1 MRTPTSQL
9 SYPLVSERERK
20 IGARL
25 RSFRELLQIPRTR
38 FAVAIGFGGERMAA
52 YEAGRARIPY
62 VVFKA
67 VATRYN
73 LYPRWLAE
81 GEGSPQVPN
90 SFDDRAFAPGLKRHA
105 IFSEVYDKH
114 LAPQMTAG
122 AEGSAATMD
131 LLSRTAM
138 LLQQV
143 DIYSLT
149 PVQRKKLNRF
159 NTLQARLIR
168 KIKAELDLRD
178 SMDVRA
184 LELIK
189 KPGEY

>member
-1 MRTPTSQL
+1 MKEKTNIL

-20 IGARL
+20 IGARV
-25 RSFRELLQIPRTR
+25 RTFRELLQIPRTR

-52 YEAGRARIPY
+52 YEGGRARVPY

-67 VATRYN
+67 IYSRYN
-73 LYPRWLAE
+73 IYPRWLAE

-105 IFSEVYDKH
+105 IFSEIYDQY
-114 LAPQMTAG
+114 LAPQMKEG
-122 AEGSAATMD
+122 AEGPAAAMD
-131 LLSRTAM
+131 LLGRTSM

-143 DIYSLT
+143 DVNALT
-149 PVQRKKLNRF
+149 PLQRKKLNQF
-159 NTLQARLIR
+159 NALQTRLIR
-168 KIKAELDLRD
+168 KIKAELGLRD
-178 SMDVRA
+178 AANTRA
-184 LELIK
+184 LELVK